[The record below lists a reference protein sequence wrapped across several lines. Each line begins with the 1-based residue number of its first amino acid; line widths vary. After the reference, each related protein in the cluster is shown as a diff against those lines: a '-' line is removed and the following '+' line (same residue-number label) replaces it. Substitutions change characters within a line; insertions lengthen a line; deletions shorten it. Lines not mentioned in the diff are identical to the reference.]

1 MDLFTGIVMILS
13 TGIVM
18 TLTTGDIRVT
28 FTECSCC
35 LKSLSKRS
43 EAGWQD
49 VEYIL
54 EKWDISLILV
64 ISELCITVITYYIF
78 YKPDLSGHL

>member
-28 FTECSCC
+28 FTERWCC
-35 LKSLSKRS
+35 LKSVSKRS

-49 VEYIL
+49 VENIL
-54 EKWDISLILV
+54 EKLDISLILV
-64 ISELCITVITYYIF
+64 ISEL
-78 YKPDLSGHL
+78 